1 MVRRYSFCCCTG
13 ANTKT
18 ASLDVKLT
26 SAQGILQPVFY
37 DALCLMLLAL
47 TLLGGLDDEEA

>member
-1 MVRRYSFCCCTG
+1 M
-13 ANTKT
+13 
-18 ASLDVKLT
+18 LT

-47 TLLGGLDDEEA
+47 TLLGGFNDEEA